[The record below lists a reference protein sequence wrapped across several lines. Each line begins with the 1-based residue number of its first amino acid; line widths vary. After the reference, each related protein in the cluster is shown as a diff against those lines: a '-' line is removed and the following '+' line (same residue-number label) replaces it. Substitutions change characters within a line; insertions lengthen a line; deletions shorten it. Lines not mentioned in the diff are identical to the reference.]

1 MAKIVINH
9 LGSIHHVEMDIK
21 RVNIF
26 IGEQAT
32 GKSTLCKAVYYFRNL
47 KEVLL
52 DYYYT
57 VGQEG
62 ESSKGLLK
70 ELSSRLKESFVSLF
84 GYSWQLPADL
94 SMDYYYSEQHWVKI
108 KLMQAE
114 RKYISVEFSK
124 ILLEELQTLDNYAN
138 KFYESI
144 TAINGRSILPVL
156 ENKKFY
162 EYLENEVSRI
172 LVDDMTTY
180 YIPAGRGLLSLLC
193 NQKTYLNY
201 GELDPINRKF
211 MQTIET
217 LQPKFADGTT
227 HVHKYYPISERKF
240 NVKKISEE
248 IIHGM
253 KGEYFYQKG
262 REYLQ
267 MENSEEEI
275 AINFTSSG
283 QQEILWLYNQ
293 LYVLMLK
300 DEKAFV
306 IIEEPEAHLYPIL
319 QKNIVDFIVKYINI
333 TGGSAI
339 ITTHSPY
346 ILTETN
352 NLCFIGKMKTNDSIR
367 KEIEKLVG
375 KWTYIFLEEL
385 NAYKLSN
392 GLHGTEVLSLIEKET
407 GELLAEEID
416 DISQEINE
424 IYSKLFY
431 MEEGL
436 IADEKN

>member
-9 LGSIHHVEMDIK
+9 LGSIHHIEMDIK

-32 GKSTLCKAVYYFRNL
+32 GKSTLCKAVYFFRNL

-57 VGQEG
+57 VGQDG
-62 ESSKGLLK
+62 KSNKGLIK
-70 ELSSRLKESFVSLF
+70 ELSSRLKDSFVSLF
-84 GYSWQLPADL
+84 GYSWQLPDDL
-94 SMDYYYSEQHWVKI
+94 SMEYYYSDEHSIKI
-108 KLMQAE
+108 NLMQE
-114 RKYISVEFSK
+114 RKKYISVKYSK
-124 ILLEELQTLDNYAN
+124 MLLNELHGLDRYAGNYYN
-138 KFYESI
+138 SI
-144 TAINGRSILPVL
+144 TAINGMSILTGL

-162 EYLENEVSRI
+162 EYLETEISRI
-172 LVDDMTTY
+172 LEDDMTTY

-217 LQPKFADGTT
+217 LQPKFADGTAR
-227 HVHKYYPISERKF
+227 VSNYYPLPERKF
-240 NVKKISEE
+240 SVEKMSEE

-253 KGEYFYQKG
+253 KGEYFCQKG

-267 MENSEEEI
+267 IENSDEKV

-319 QKNIVDFIVKYINI
+319 QKNIMDFIVKYLNI
-333 TGGSAI
+333 TGGAAI

-352 NLCFIGKMKTNDSIR
+352 NLCVIGKVKCNDKIR
-367 KEIEKLVG
+367 KNVEKLVG
-375 KWTYIFLEEL
+375 KWSYITTNEL

-392 GLHGTEVLSLIEKET
+392 ASQGTEVRSLLDVET

-416 DISQEINE
+416 EISQEINE

-431 MEEGL
+431 FEEG
-436 IADEKN
+436 IFNEEN